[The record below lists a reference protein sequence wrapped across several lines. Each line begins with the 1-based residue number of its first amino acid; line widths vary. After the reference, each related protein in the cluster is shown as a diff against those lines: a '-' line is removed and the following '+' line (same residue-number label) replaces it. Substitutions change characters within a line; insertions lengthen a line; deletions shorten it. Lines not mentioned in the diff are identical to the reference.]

1 MPDLDALLA
10 RAVDKQIF
18 GTKMRSVIDGAN
30 ETGIRAVVDQQFEI
44 GLQILEHGLIPI
56 IEPEVT
62 ISIADKSQAEQM
74 LCAAI
79 LERLNALP
87 DDKNVMLKLTL
98 PETPNLYA
106 PLVEHPRVLR
116 VVALS
121 GGYSMQEANTRLAQN
136 RGIIASFSRALTETL
151 SAQQT
156 DDEFN
161 AALDTAIQGI
171 YDASNA

>member
-1 MPDLDALLA
+1 MPELDALCE
-10 RAVDKQIF
+10 RAVAKQIF

-30 ETGIRAVVDQQFEI
+30 ETGIRAVVDQQFDI
-44 GLQILEHGLIPI
+44 GLQILGHDLIPI

-62 ISIADKSQAEQM
+62 ISIADKAAAEDI

-79 LERLNALP
+79 LDRLNALP
-87 DDKNVMLKLTL
+87 ADKNVMLKLTL
-98 PETPNLYA
+98 PEQADLYA
-106 PLVEHPRVLR
+106 PLVDHPRVVR

-121 GGYSMQEANTRLAQN
+121 GGYSMQEANSRLAQN

-156 DDEFN
+156 DAEFN
-161 AALDTAIQGI
+161 TALDAAIQGI